1 MRAVRQACGETFE
14 EVHDFLKS
22 EAFPVVLK
30 PTDSGMWQIH
40 LSLCHLCI
48 LRSHCSSSYW
58 YAQIQQ
64 TNDKIQHVYIT
75 TAGSDGVKLCH
86 SMEEAKS
93 HFNHLLTVEA
103 VNGGYNTQVLCQ
115 EFLRGKEYVVDHVS
129 RKYSRELSFLLCSLF
144 IIIFDIT

>member
-1 MRAVRQACGETFE
+1 MYLFAICMYE
-14 EVHDFLKS
+14 EVSLLTFVCTDMLK
-22 EAFPVVLK
+22 FNK
-30 PTDSGMWQIH
+30 QMTKYTM
-40 LSLCHLCI
+40 C
-48 LRSHCSSSYW
+48 
-58 YAQIQQ
+58 
-64 TNDKIQHVYIT
+64 TIT

-129 RKYSRELSFLLCSLF
+129 RKYLGTFLCCVTCSS
-144 IIIFDIT
+144 